1 MTTPRRPRVFMDI
14 AVDGSPVGRVIF
26 QLFADIVPKTSENF
40 RALCTGERGKSLTS
54 GQTLYY
60 KNSIFHRVIPEF
72 MIQGGDFTKKNGT
85 GGESIYG
92 APFPDE
98 DFSLPVDSAGLL
110 VMANRGPHTNS
121 SQFFITLAPA
131 EHLNGKHV
139 VFGKVVRGM
148 EVVKAIEEIQTD
160 AKDNPLKK
168 VEVVG
173 CGELEFKGQPGT
185 TAAAAAAATTSR
197 AAPSKRERSP
207 SRSRSRSRSRSG
219 SRSGDSSGSEVES
232 DEEERARR
240 ERKRRRKEEKREAK
254 RRRKEEKKLAK
265 ATARAGSADGSN
277 AVDPPVMETEEEY
290 DLRLEREE
298 QERREAARLEAQ
310 KRQREISK
318 MGKIDERTGIRYKG
332 RGQMRFNDPEKYRSR
347 P

>member
-148 EVVKAIEEIQTD
+148 EVVKAIEDIQTD

-173 CGELEFKGQPGT
+173 CGELEFKGQAGT
-185 TAAAAAAATTSR
+185 TAAAAATTSK

-277 AVDPPVMETEEEY
+277 AVDPLVMETEEEY

-298 QERREAARLEAQ
+298 KERREAARLEAQ

-318 MGKIDERTGIRYKG
+318 MGK
-332 RGQMRFNDPEKYRSR
+332 
-347 P
+347 

>member
-14 AVDGSPVGRVIF
+14 AVDGSPTGRVIF

-139 VFGKVVRGM
+139 VFGKVVRGI

-173 CGELEFKGQPGT
+173 CGELEFKGQAGT
-185 TAAAAAAATTSR
+185 TTAAAATTSR

-219 SRSGDSSGSEVES
+219 SRSGDSSGSQDES

-277 AVDPPVMETEEEY
+277 ALDPLVMETEEEY

-318 MGKIDERTGIRYKG
+318 MGKVDERTGIRYKG
-332 RGQMRFNDPEKYRSR
+332 VHPLSFP
-347 P
+347 

>member
-1 MTTPRRPRVFMDI
+1 
-14 AVDGSPVGRVIF
+14 
-26 QLFADIVPKTSENF
+26 
-40 RALCTGERGKSLTS
+40 
-54 GQTLYY
+54 
-60 KNSIFHRVIPEF
+60 

-148 EVVKAIEEIQTD
+148 EVVKAIEDIQTD

-173 CGELEFKGQPGT
+173 CGELEFKGQAGT
-185 TAAAAAAATTSR
+185 TAAAAATTSK

-277 AVDPPVMETEEEY
+277 AVDPLVMETEEEY

-298 QERREAARLEAQ
+298 KERREAARLEAQ

-318 MGKIDERTGIRYKG
+318 MGKVDERTGIRYKG